1 MAALWL
7 TFAAGDCTAVAAGE
21 CTVVTIGANLTTATA
36 GTSLLVFIYGDIGDY
51 GLKMLV
57 SAIITSLTYYSFRK
71 LIRLFLAEYTLVA
84 KLLLSQYLSF
94 KRSILS
100 FLDTM
105 LLQLLVETPVFD
117 LRVKETSSS
126 RRLILF
132 VMLSYDLVILIARLI
147 S

>member
-1 MAALWL
+1 MIAALWL

-36 GTSLLVFIYGDIGDY
+36 GTSLLVSIYGDIGDY

-57 SAIITSLTYYSFRK
+57 STIISSLTYYSLRK

-105 LLQLLVETPVFD
+105 LL
-117 LRVKETSSS
+117 
-126 RRLILF
+126 
-132 VMLSYDLVILIARLI
+132 
-147 S
+147 